1 MLSTAVLKLDH
12 PFGSSLFRVIA
23 ALHKVFQCYSFTM
36 PTLFQDV
43 SDNVHFRQHNQ
54 LQETFGLVV
63 AGLEPAAMG
72 GAHLALPSS
81 ELHDHINCFRV
92 GETHAQLRSEC
103 GSYIVRARSL
113 TKLATSAPDQE
124 CDCLA
129 NPVANFIDNIIWV
142 CGFISDGKR
151 IINRREL

>member
-1 MLSTAVLKLDH
+1 MRTIQNR
-12 PFGSSLFRVIA
+12 SSI
-23 ALHKVFQCYSFTM
+23 
-36 PTLFQDV
+36 
-43 SDNVHFRQHNQ
+43 
-54 LQETFGLVV
+54 FGLVV

-113 TKLATSAPDQE
+113 TKLATSTPDRE
-124 CDCLA
+124 CDYLA
-129 NPVANFIDNIIWV
+129 NPVANVIDNIIRV